1 MSRTK
6 ERNHGTESNSG
17 LLTIS
22 EQHEVLSSGR
32 RRRVLSVL
40 SESNLPIDVAE
51 LARAVST
58 REYESDESDEQ
69 RERLQIEL
77 HHVHLP
83 KLQELNVVDYDKE
96 TCQVETYRPFQ

>member
-1 MSRTK
+1 MSRTG
-6 ERNHGTESNSG
+6 EQTHGTESNSG
-17 LLTIS
+17 LLTAT

-40 SESNLPIDVAE
+40 SETDLPISVAE
-51 LARAVST
+51 LARVVST
-58 REYESDESDEQ
+58 REYESDEQ

-83 KLQELNVVDYDKE
+83 KLQELNIVDYDE
-96 TCQVETYRPFQ
+96 ESCQVETYRPFQ